1 MINKWVTSCKIL
13 RTVPVTSQ
21 MLWLLLLL
29 ILWLLM
35 TMSHPLW
42 PSPGLKNSR
51 IALRAK
57 SRIVMVFFPT
67 CVELNSIEFFNRITL
82 RVLVLDALATRVSRT
97 HSPPR
102 RLQKMLILKDSSNF
116 CFDFD
121 KIQSHTTNNKF
132 SLFEVLS
139 DIFYYHYFI

>member
-1 MINKWVTSCKIL
+1 M
-13 RTVPVTSQ
+13 
-21 MLWLLLLL
+21 
-29 ILWLLM
+29 
-35 TMSHPLW
+35 
-42 PSPGLKNSR
+42 
-51 IALRAK
+51 RAK
-57 SRIVMVFFPT
+57 SRTVMVFFPT